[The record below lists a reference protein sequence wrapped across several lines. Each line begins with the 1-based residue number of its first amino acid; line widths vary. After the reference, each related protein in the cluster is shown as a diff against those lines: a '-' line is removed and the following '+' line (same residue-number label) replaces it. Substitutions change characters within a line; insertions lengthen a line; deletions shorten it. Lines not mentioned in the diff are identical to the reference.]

1 MIGCRYLLD
10 LSEAETAAALGVR
23 PGTVKSRLSRALE
36 RLRAELGE
44 RRWLTWRASCAS
56 STSTWPETPDLA
68 AAVAARLAEPARRRG
83 GVRVPRAWGADRQAH
98 RGARGR
104 PRGRRPWPGAWRRVA
119 LFAVVMAASPDAR
132 SAVLEWLGLK
142 GVRVE
147 RREPRAP
154 APRPGTLG
162 SGPRPRPP
170 GDAGR
175 GAPAAAVPV
184 PLAPALGRPGRGLP
198 GPTKSVALV
207 YGARPGFA
215 RSPETGAALLVQA
228 FPARVGE
235 FIQKAVGGGARLTR
249 LRIDGDPAYFI
260 RGTHGFAFD
269 RDGAVTF
276 ERERLAGN
284 TLLVERADGTVL
296 RIEGAIGQPRA
307 VALRAIAG

>member
-1 MIGCRYLLD
+1 MSD
-10 LSEAETAAALGVR
+10 LAHELRE
-23 PGTVKSRLSRALE
+23 LE
-36 RLRAELGE
+36 PA
-44 RRWLTWRASCAS
+44 
-56 STSTWPETPDLA
+56 WPDTPDLA
-68 AAVAARLAEPARRRG
+68 AAVAARLAEPAPAPRRR
-83 GVRVPRAWGADRQAH
+83 VSSRV
-98 RGARGR
+98 ARGR
-104 PRGRRPWPGAWRRVA
+104 GPSTRAPGRRAHAARWPALAWSVAAAVA

-162 SGPRPRPP
+162 SGLGLGRP
-170 GDAGR
+170 ATL
-175 GAPAAAVPV
+175 AAARRRGLPV
-184 PLAPALGRPGRGLP
+184 PLAPALGAPDAVYLG
-198 GPTKSVALV
+198 TKSVALV

-235 FIQKAVGGGARLTR
+235 FIRKAVGGGARLTR

-269 RDGAVTF
+269 RDGAVSY

-296 RIEGAIGQPRA
+296 RIEGAIGQERA
-307 VALRAIAG
+307 VALARAIGS